1 MEKKEYENIG
11 DYIRRIRN
19 EKGISINELVKQSGV
34 SKGYISQIEN
44 NKFSPSLDI
53 VRKLSNALD
62 TDFYE
67 LAWRAGLYTD
77 EEIEEVRYKRNYYD
91 SMTPEEEAA
100 YFERE
105 NQEMLIEEYRKQ
117 EYPDVKELLSQSTV
131 FFGGKSLNNENRE
144 LAVKMLELLFE
155 KLEVDY
161 PSEQKIEK
169 EYVNHKKYLE
179 SMNNMFNNLKTE

>member
-1 MEKKEYENIG
+1 MDKNEYENIG

-62 TDFYE
+62 IDFYD

-77 EEIEEVRYKRNYYD
+77 EEIEERMYKKAEYEA
-91 SMTPEEEAA
+91 MTPEEEK
-100 YFERE
+100 YLSDQF
-105 NQEMLIEEYRKQ
+105 NHQMLEDFRK
-117 EYPDVKELLSQSTV
+117 EVFPDVKELLKSQTV
-131 FFGGKSLNNENRE
+131 YFDGKSLSNENKN
-144 LAVKMLELLFE
+144 LAINILNLIFE
-155 KLEVDY
+155 KLDVDY
-161 PSEQKIEK
+161 PTEEEIQKKFDGYQITMDSIQQLATNSNED
-169 EYVNHKKYLE
+169 
-179 SMNNMFNNLKTE
+179 